1 VRSDDHARP
10 LRRIRELRL
19 NDRRE
24 RQIAERPATIP
35 ALEAALGD
43 LYLRPGGR
51 V

>member
-10 LRRIRELRL
+10 FWRIGKLRL
-19 NDRRE
+19 HDRGE
-24 RQIAERPATIP
+24 RQVAERPATIP

-43 LYLRPGGR
+43 LYLGPGGR